1 MKKGRYETMSIEKK
15 YTEEEI
21 KAIVDEEYSKL
32 KASGKLS
39 LDELKDVSGGDVL
52 RDGTGQRMLFDGS
65 PYSEAPNLVDEHIEI
80 ALAIEKAYGPDVA
93 EIAFGKFG
101 YEFSWGEIRHN
112 GYRCV
117 QRRVKGEGWI
127 KGY

>member
-1 MKKGRYETMSIEKK
+1 MSIEKK

-21 KAIVDEEYSKL
+21 KAIVDEEWSKL
-32 KASGKLS
+32 KASRELS

-65 PYSEAPNLVDEHIEI
+65 PYSEAPNKVDEHIEL

>member
-15 YTEEEI
+15 YTQEEI
-21 KAIVDEEYSKL
+21 RAIVDEEFSKL
-32 KASGKLS
+32 KASGELS
-39 LDELKDVSGGDVL
+39 LDELEDVSGGEVL
-52 RDGTGQRMLFDGS
+52 RDGTGQRILFDGT
-65 PYSEAPNLVDEHIEI
+65 PYSEAPNKVDEHIKL
-80 ALAIEKAYGPDVA
+80 ALEIEKVYGPDVA
-93 EIAFGKFG
+93 EIAFGQFG

-127 KGY
+127 EGY